1 MKYIIVILLSLCC
14 FITTK
19 AQVTLTQAQIDSLP
33 PVAKQAVE
41 LSIKKQQF
49 EDQIKNVSE
58 YASWGSEIG
67 YAVDGALSA
76 VEDHVVSLS
85 ETGLG
90 HTVIFLVVWKFI
102 AKDVLGMIVG
112 FCLFLTMLYV
122 IYSINKKSE
131 NPEFNK
137 QDEDAQCA
145 AYVCYWLG
153 AAALFIGSLVCAFS

>member
-1 MKYIIVILLSLCC
+1 MKYFIVLLLSICC
-14 FITTK
+14 FITK

-41 LSIKKQQF
+41 LSMKKQQL

-102 AKDVLGMIVG
+102 AKDVLGMIIG

-122 IYSINKKSE
+122 IYSINKIGKD
-131 NPEFNK
+131 PEFNK
-137 QDEDAQCA
+137 QDECAQCTV
-145 AYVCYWLG
+145 YVCYWLG
-153 AAALFIGSLVCAFS
+153 AAALFVASLVCAF

>member
-14 FITTK
+14 FVTTK
-19 AQVTLTQAQIDSLP
+19 AQAQIDSLP
-33 PVAKQAVE
+33 PVVKQAIE
-41 LSIKKQQF
+41 LKEQQL

-58 YASWGSEIG
+58 YASWGREIG

-76 VEDHVVSLS
+76 VEDHVVNLS

-102 AKDVLGMIVG
+102 AEDLLGMIVG

-122 IYSINKKSE
+122 IYSINKKSTDPKFKE
-131 NPEFNK
+131 
-137 QDEDAQCA
+137 QSDDAQCA

-153 AAALFIGSLVCAFS
+153 AAVLFIASLLCAF

>member
-1 MKYIIVILLSLCC
+1 MKYFIVLLLSICC
-14 FITTK
+14 FITK
-19 AQVTLTQAQIDSLP
+19 AQVTQAQIDSLP
-33 PVAKQAVE
+33 PVVKQAIE
-41 LSIKKQQF
+41 LKEQQL

-58 YASWGSEIG
+58 YTSWGREIG

-76 VEDHVVSLS
+76 VEDHVVNLS

-102 AKDVLGMIVG
+102 AKDLLGMIVG

-122 IYSINKKSE
+122 IYSINKKSKD
-131 NPEFNK
+131 PKFNE
-137 QDEDAQCA
+137 QSADAQCA

-153 AAALFIGSLVCAFS
+153 AAVLFIASLSCAF

>member
-14 FITTK
+14 FITK
-19 AQVTLTQAQIDSLP
+19 AQVTQAQIDSLP

-41 LSIKKQQF
+41 LSMKKQQLG
-49 EDQIKNVSE
+49 DQIKNVSE
-58 YASWGSEIG
+58 YASWGREIG

-76 VEDHVVSLS
+76 VEDHVVNLS

-102 AKDVLGMIVG
+102 AKDLLGMIVG

-122 IYSINKKSE
+122 IYSINKKSKD
-131 NPEFNK
+131 PKFNE
-137 QDEDAQCA
+137 QSADAQCA
-145 AYVCYWLG
+145 AYICYWLG
-153 AAALFIGSLVCAFS
+153 AAVLFIASLSCAF

>member
-1 MKYIIVILLSLCC
+1 MKYFIVLLLSIFC
-14 FITTK
+14 FTTK

-33 PVAKQAVE
+33 PVAKQAIE
-41 LSIKKQQF
+41 LSMKKQQL

-58 YASWGSEIG
+58 YASWGREIG

-102 AKDVLGMIVG
+102 AKDLLGMIVG

-122 IYSINKKSE
+122 IYSINKKSKD
-131 NPEFNK
+131 PEFNE
-137 QDEDAQCA
+137 QGDDAQCT
-145 AYVCYWLG
+145 AYICYWLG
-153 AAALFIGSLVCAFS
+153 AAILFIASLACTF

>member
-14 FITTK
+14 FIITK
-19 AQVTLTQAQIDSLP
+19 AQAQIDSLP
-33 PVAKQAVE
+33 PVVKQAIE
-41 LSIKKQQF
+41 LSVKEQQL

-58 YASWGSEIG
+58 YASWGREIG

-76 VEDHVVSLS
+76 VEDHVVNLS

-102 AKDVLGMIVG
+102 AKDLLGMIVG

-122 IYSINKKSE
+122 IYSINKLGKDS
-131 NPEFNK
+131 EFNK
-137 QDEDAQCA
+137 QDECAQCTV
-145 AYVCYWLG
+145 YICYWLG
-153 AAALFIGSLVCAFS
+153 AAALFTASLVCAF

>member
-14 FITTK
+14 FVITK
-19 AQVTLTQAQIDSLP
+19 AQVTQAQIDSLP
-33 PVAKQAVE
+33 PVVKQAIE
-41 LSIKKQQF
+41 LYVKEQQL

-58 YASWGSEIG
+58 YASWGREIG

-76 VEDHVVSLS
+76 VEDHVVNLS

-102 AKDVLGMIVG
+102 AKDLLGMIVG

-122 IYSINKKSE
+122 IYSINKKSKD
-131 NPEFNK
+131 PKFNE
-137 QDEDAQCA
+137 QSDDAQCA

-153 AAALFIGSLVCAFS
+153 AAVLFIASLSCAF

>member
-1 MKYIIVILLSLCC
+1 MKYIIVILLSLCY

-19 AQVTLTQAQIDSLP
+19 AQVTQAQIDSLP
-33 PVAKQAVE
+33 PVVKQAIE
-41 LSIKKQQF
+41 LSVKEQQL

-58 YASWGSEIG
+58 YASWGREIG

-76 VEDHVVSLS
+76 VEDHVVNLS

-102 AKDVLGMIVG
+102 AEDLLGMIVG

-122 IYSINKKSE
+122 IYSINKKSTDPKFKE
-131 NPEFNK
+131 
-137 QDEDAQCA
+137 QSDDAQCA

-153 AAALFIGSLVCAFS
+153 AAVLFIASLSCAF

>member
-1 MKYIIVILLSLCC
+1 MKYFIVLLLSICC
-14 FITTK
+14 FITK

-33 PVAKQAVE
+33 PVVKQAVE
-41 LSIKKQQF
+41 LSMKKQQL

-102 AKDVLGMIVG
+102 AKDVLGMIIG

-122 IYSINKKSE
+122 IYSINKIGKD
-131 NPEFNK
+131 PEFNK
-137 QDEDAQCA
+137 QDECAQCTV
-145 AYVCYWLG
+145 YVCYWLG
-153 AAALFIGSLVCAFS
+153 AAALFVASLVCAF

>member
-1 MKYIIVILLSLCC
+1 MKYFIVLLLSICC
-14 FITTK
+14 FITK

-41 LSIKKQQF
+41 LSMKKQQL

-58 YASWGSEIG
+58 YASWGREIG

-102 AKDVLGMIVG
+102 AKDLLGMIVG
-112 FCLFLTMLYV
+112 LCLFLTMLYV
-122 IYSINKKSE
+122 IYSINKIGKD
-131 NPEFNK
+131 PEFNK
-137 QDEDAQCA
+137 QDECAQCTV
-145 AYVCYWLG
+145 YVCYWLG
-153 AAALFIGSLVCAFS
+153 AAALFVASLVCAF